1 MVHVQNLEPKKY
13 HNLLST
19 HEMKEQNNLQTHI
32 HPRTSMSTYNFDI
45 FLVPQCA
52 SAYHIFHY
60 NLVIIFMRMHKW
72 SFRQKS
78 WHEMQ
83 FVPKFRNRWAMEFFQ
98 TPMIIDFSKHHL
110 LPRVFQIH
118 QNHNSSNIKL
128 QPTQKFTTLTL
139 TVVLIRQLTFI
150 I

>member
-1 MVHVQNLEPKKY
+1 
-13 HNLLST
+13 
-19 HEMKEQNNLQTHI
+19 
-32 HPRTSMSTYNFDI
+32 
-45 FLVPQCA
+45 
-52 SAYHIFHY
+52 
-60 NLVIIFMRMHKW
+60 
-72 SFRQKS
+72 
-78 WHEMQ
+78 
-83 FVPKFRNRWAMEFFQ
+83 MEFFQ